1 MIGGIT
7 PPAFPAG
14 YIPPEIITGDTDR
27 LFIGSDNV
35 SEFEFPSG
43 TRISLRQEKN
53 IVITNVVGMKGS
65 VKELTGMD
73 DWNITIEFNI
83 YASTYGA
90 GLLAAPENPLVKT
103 MIQKMKELKKVWEE
117 KESLYLT
124 HFMLNAL
131 GIKNIVMKSF
141 QIPDAPFQYK
151 QNITIVALSDEEYD
165 LESNSLEQKADKVA
179 EDL

>member
-27 LFIGSDNV
+27 LIIGSDFF

-53 IVITNVVGMKGS
+53 MVITNVVGMKGS
-65 VKELTGMD
+65 VKELTGFD

-83 YASTYGA
+83 YASVYGA
-90 GLLAAPENPLVKT
+90 GLLSAPENPLVKT
-103 MIQKMKELKKVWEE
+103 MIQKLKEIKKLWEE
-117 KESLYLT
+117 VETLYLT
-124 HFMLNAL
+124 HFMLNSL
-131 GIKNIVMKSF
+131 GIKNVVMKSL
-141 QIPDAPFQYK
+141 QIPDAPYQYK
-151 QNITIVALSDEEYD
+151 QNIIMVVLSDEEYD
-165 LESNSLEQKADKVA
+165 LDSDTLEKKASAV
-179 EDL
+179 EDDL

>member
-27 LFIGSDNV
+27 LIIGSDFF

-43 TRISLRQEKN
+43 SKISLRQEKN
-53 IVITNVVGMKGS
+53 IVITNVAGMKGS
-65 VKELTGMD
+65 VKELTGFD

-83 YASTYGA
+83 YASVYGA

-103 MIQKMKELKKVWEE
+103 MIQKLKEVKKVWEE
-117 KESLYLT
+117 TETLYLT
-124 HFMLNAL
+124 HFMLNAM
-131 GIKNIVMKSF
+131 GIKNVVMKSL
-141 QIPDAPFQYK
+141 QIPDAPYQYK
-151 QNITIVALSDEEYD
+151 QNIIMVALSDEEYD
-165 LESNSLEQKADKVA
+165 LDNDTLEKKSSAVE